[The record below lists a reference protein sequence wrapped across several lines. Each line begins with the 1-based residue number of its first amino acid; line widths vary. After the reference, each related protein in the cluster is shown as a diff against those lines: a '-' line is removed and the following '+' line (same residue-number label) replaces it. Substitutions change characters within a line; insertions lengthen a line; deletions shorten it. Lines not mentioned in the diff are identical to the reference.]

1 MEAPPEPIEV
11 AKFWAN
17 RRGEAVIVSLREYEG
32 AVVID
37 VRRFYTG
44 ADGKFAPTR
53 KGISLTINKLPD
65 LATAINKAVTKA
77 QELGLIRSAS

>member
-1 MEAPPEPIEV
+1 
-11 AKFWAN
+11 
-17 RRGEAVIVSLREYEG
+17 
-32 AVVID
+32 